1 MIDPTYDVVVIGA
14 GHNGLAAASYLA
26 RSGRKVLVLE
36 AGAEPGG
43 LAATREFAD
52 GFRVSAAAH
61 LLTMLDAGV
70 AGDLALERHG
80 LEYAARNLRTV
91 ALGDGGARLVLDGDE
106 VSGVSGDDQAAYRE
120 FQRQN
125 RRFARVLAG
134 FCSRPLPGLVNRGR
148 RDTLSLAKL
157 AWDVRTLG
165 KMDMQDL
172 LRVGAI
178 NIYDV
183 ADEKFDSALLKAAV
197 SMDAVLGSHMGPR
210 SPNTVYTYLHRHMND
225 GDTAVGPAIVKG
237 GMGTVGR
244 AFAAAAKAAGAEIRY
259 GSRVTGID
267 LAERPRQRPRPGSAR
282 GYPSQKSSAR
292 GHLSQENSTRWRS
305 SQESSTNRHSPQ
317 EGSAG
322 EHPSHND
329 IGVAGVSL
337 ADGTRI
343 AARLV
348 VSNADLKTTF
358 RLVGPLNLDT
368 GFVRRVHNFRA
379 RGVTAKLHL
388 ALDGLPEFRGLDADD
403 AGARLL
409 LAASMQDIEAAFNH
423 AKYGEFS
430 ANPVMEVSI
439 PTIYDDSLAPA
450 GKHVLSAVVQYAPWQ
465 LEAGWDAGREAFKK
479 VCLER
484 LETFAPGIGG
494 LVRAAQLLVPPDIE
508 AEFGVRGGHWHHGEI
523 ALDQALFTRPVPGA
537 NRYAAPV
544 PGLYLCGASSHPGGG
559 ILGLAG
565 RNAAREIIAH
575 RATR

>member
-1 MIDPTYDVVVIGA
+1 MTDAACDVVVIGA

-70 AGDLALERHG
+70 ASELALERHG

-91 ALGDGGARLVLDGDE
+91 ALGGGGEQVVLDGDK
-106 VSGVSGDDQAAYRE
+106 VSGVCADDQAAYRE

-134 FCSRPLPGLVNRGR
+134 FCSRPLPRLVHRSR

-165 KMDMQDL
+165 RTDMQDL

-178 NIYDV
+178 NIHDV

-225 GDTAVGPAIVKG
+225 GAAAAGPAIVKG
-237 GMGTVGR
+237 GMGTVGC
-244 AFAAAAKAAGAEIRY
+244 AFAAAAEAAGAQIRY

-267 LAERPRQRPRPGSAR
+267 LAE
-282 GYPSQKSSAR
+282 
-292 GHLSQENSTRWRS
+292 
-305 SQESSTNRHSPQ
+305 
-317 EGSAG
+317 
-322 EHPSHND
+322 PSHND

-343 AARLV
+343 ASTLV

-358 RLVGPLNLDT
+358 RLVGPLNLDA

-379 RGVTAKLHL
+379 TGVTAKLHL

-409 LAASMQDIEAAFNH
+409 LAAAMQDIEAAFNH

-430 ANPVMEVSI
+430 ALPVMEVSI
-439 PTIYDDSLAPA
+439 PTVYDDSLAPA
-450 GKHVLSAVVQYAPWQ
+450 GKHVLSAVVQYAPYQ
-465 LEAGWDAGREAFKK
+465 LKAGWDAGREAFKS
-479 VCLER
+479 VCLGR

-508 AEFGVRGGHWHHGEI
+508 AQFGVRGGHWHHGEI

-559 ILGLAG
+559 VLGLAG
-565 RNAAREIIAH
+565 RNAAREIIAGSIA
-575 RATR
+575 R

>member
-1 MIDPTYDVVVIGA
+1 MTDAAYDVVVIGA
-14 GHNGLAAASYLA
+14 GHNGLASASYLA

-70 AGDLALERHG
+70 ARELALERHG

-91 ALGDGGARLVLDGDE
+91 ALGGGGERVVLDGE
-106 VSGVSGDDQAAYRE
+106 KVSGVCADDQAAYRE

-134 FCSRPLPGLVNRGR
+134 FCSRPLPRLVHRSR

-165 KMDMQDL
+165 KTDMQDL

-178 NIYDV
+178 NIHDV

-225 GDTAVGPAIVKG
+225 GAAAAGPAIVKG

-244 AFAAAAKAAGAEIRY
+244 AFAAAAEAAGAEIRY

-267 LAERPRQRPRPGSAR
+267 LGERRRPGSAR

-292 GHLSQENSTRWRS
+292 GYPSQKSSTRGYP
-305 SQESSTNRHSPQ
+305 SQKSSTRPQ
-317 EGSAG
+317 
-322 EHPSHND
+322 PSHND

-343 AARLV
+343 ATTLV

-358 RLVGPLNLDT
+358 RLVGPLNLDA

-379 RGVTAKLHL
+379 TGVTAKLHL

-430 ANPVMEVSI
+430 ALPVMEVSI
-439 PTIYDDSLAPA
+439 PTVYDDALAPA
-450 GKHVLSAVVQYAPWQ
+450 GKHVLCAVVQYAPYQ
-465 LEAGWDAGREAFKK
+465 LKAGWDAGREAFKN

-494 LVRAAQLLVPPDIE
+494 LVRADQLLVPPDIE
-508 AEFGVRGGHWHHGEI
+508 AQFGVRGGHWHHGEI

-559 ILGLAG
+559 VLGLAG
-565 RNAAREIIAH
+565 RNAAREIIAG
-575 RATR
+575 RIAR